1 MPPPG
6 VPAITH
12 CSSQPLAQL
21 ALTYCDNFSI
31 LRAYIHIIFVRFINT
46 DMNVRAACLAERGM
60 TRPSPLALRPRTR
73 PLAPQPASVI
83 PWQRA
88 GPRVI
93 FALGTARSSAALARE
108 LLRPSGAHVLDRR
121 FVRAQAVPQ
130 LRVGDAGANE
140 RLRARSAS
148 VTFASL
154 GAISARSRRNLGEIS
169 AP

>member
-1 MPPPG
+1 M
-6 VPAITH
+6 
-12 CSSQPLAQL
+12 S
-21 ALTYCDNFSI
+21 
-31 LRAYIHIIFVRFINT
+31 
-46 DMNVRAACLAERGM
+46 VRAACLTERG
-60 TRPSPLALRPRTR
+60 TARPSPLRPRTR

-88 GPRVI
+88 GPRVL

-140 RLRARSAS
+140 RLRARSAI

-154 GAISARSRRNLGEIS
+154 GAISARSRRGLGLIS
-169 AP
+169 ARSRRLDELEHRVAVRELRVYDEDDHERHERVGALR